1 MKQNLPLLLLF
12 SLSLLLSCQE
22 KKAKELEAT
31 KPEIITLEPERAATL
46 AQKIRKEVAAELA
59 DGLEL
64 SLWASDTLVHD
75 PVSISIAPDGRI
87 FYTSAHRQTHS
98 EFDIRGHRDW
108 MTASISFQS
117 IEDRRK
123 FLRETFT
130 DDSEA
135 SQKYLEDLNEDG
147 VLNWKDLTVEKE
159 EIWFV
164 EDASGDGVADRTQ
177 LFLRD
182 FDEEISDLANGV
194 EFHDGDVYVT
204 CAPDL
209 WKATDTDN
217 DGVSD
222 EVMSLARG
230 FAIHIG
236 FGAHG
241 LSGPKFG
248 PDGRIWWGIGDI
260 GANVT
265 DQDGKQW
272 KYPNQGVIARCE
284 PDGSNFE
291 IYSAGLRN
299 THEFTFD
306 KYGNLITEDNDG
318 DHQGERERLVYL
330 INGSDCG
337 WRINWQFGKYT
348 DPDNNDYKVWMDEG
362 LHIPR
367 WEEQAAYILPPIIN
381 YVNGP
386 TGFVYNPGTALG
398 EEWNDHFF
406 VAEFRGTPANSPIH
420 AFTLKPDGAG
430 FALDQTQIIA
440 KGMLPTGLDFGAD
453 GALYFGD
460 WIEGWNPQQN
470 GRIWKLDVEEGK
482 NSEIR
487 QQTKQLIQA
496 DFAAKEIAELS
507 DLLAHQ
513 DMRVRQK
520 AQFELVKRGEEGYEA
535 LFNTAMK
542 SDNQLARIHGIWG
555 IGQLSQRDEKYAWS
569 LSRFVRDEDPE
580 IIAQAVR
587 IMGDIRDKS
596 AAKLLRS
603 LNLNLIAHESP
614 RVRLM
619 VTEALGRLGEGMP
632 QIMQMI
638 IDNDDDDMWLRHA
651 GMIAL
656 SRVGSGARLA
666 ALKNHDSR
674 ALRMAAVVALR
685 RMQSL
690 EIAAFLQDPDEL
702 IVTEA
707 ARGINDD
714 FSIEGAFPAL
724 ANLLNNPR
732 FTNEALLRRAINVNL
747 RMGKEENMNNLLNFI
762 QRPSA
767 PPDMK
772 AEALAALSTWA
783 KPSVLDRV
791 DGRYRGEVTREAAP
805 VKAALQT
812 MIEPLLKSNQSA
824 MQIAATKAAAKFE
837 LTNTAP
843 TLFALVKNAK
853 TEVKQA
859 ALQALTD
866 LKSEQLNDALEVA
879 LSDKDSEVRA
889 LALEIVPES
898 GLEEEKSVAL
908 FEKIL
913 DNGTVKEQQSALTAL
928 GTLKGESATTLLGVM
943 LTKLRRNAIPLAI
956 HLDLIEAIENQ
967 GNTDLLEQ
975 LKLYQT
981 SKPKDNPIAAYQEA
995 LAGGTAWKGRDIFYR
1010 NEAAQ
1015 CVRCHAVFEHGGNAG
1030 PGLAGVGD
1038 RLSNEKILES
1048 LVAPS
1053 ATYALGYEVVIL
1065 EMKDGESLSGI
1076 VQKEDDATLTIGVG
1090 QNETQNISKTN
1101 ITNRQSVPSSMPNMS
1116 TLLSKHEIR
1125 DVVAF
1130 LGSLKEES

>member
-1 MKQNLPLLLLF
+1 MKRNLPLLLLI
-12 SLSLLLSCQE
+12 SLFLILSCQE
-22 KKAKELEAT
+22 KQTNETDTT
-31 KPEIITLEPERAATL
+31 KPEVISLTPERASTL

-87 FYTSAHRQTHS
+87 FYTSAHRQTNS
-98 EFDIRGHRDW
+98 EFDIRGHRNW

-123 FLRETFT
+123 FLHETLT
-130 DDSEA
+130 DDSEE
-135 SQKYLEDLNEDG
+135 SKKSLKDLNEDG

-164 EDASGDGVADRTQ
+164 EDASGDGIADRTQ

-182 FDEEISDLANGV
+182 FNEEITDIANGI

-209 WKATDTDN
+209 WKAKDTNN

-222 EVMSLARG
+222 EIMSLARG
-230 FAIHIG
+230 FAVHIG

-260 GANVT
+260 GSNVT
-265 DQDGKQW
+265 DKSGKNW

-362 LHIPR
+362 LNIPR
-367 WEEQAAYILPPIIN
+367 WDEQPAYILPTITN

-398 EEWNDHFF
+398 EQWYDHFF

-430 FALDQTQIIA
+430 FALDQTQVIA

-460 WIEGWNPQQN
+460 WIDGWDPKKD

-482 NSEIR
+482 NTAIR

-496 DFAAKEIAELS
+496 DFKEKDISELS
-507 DLLAHQ
+507 SLLAHQ

-520 AQFELVKRGEEGYEA
+520 AQFELVKKGEEGYGA
-535 LFNTAMK
+535 LLNIAKTK
-542 SDNQLARIHGIWG
+542 DNQLARVHALWG
-555 IGQLSQRDEKYAWS
+555 IGQLSREDAKYAAELGS
-569 LSRFVRDEDPE
+569 FLNDTDTE
-580 IIAQAVR
+580 IIAQAAKM
-587 IMGDIRDKS
+587 IGDIKYKD
-596 AAKLLRS
+596 AADAIVPLLS
-603 LNLNLIAHESP
+603 HESP
-614 RVRLM
+614 RVRLLA
-619 VTEALGRLGEGMP
+619 TEALGRLEYSEGT
-632 QIMQMI
+632 QAIIQML
-638 IDNDDDDMWLRHA
+638 IDNNDEDNWLRHA

-656 SRVGSGARLA
+656 ARTSDAQTLT
-666 ALKNHDSR
+666 ALRNHESR
-674 ALRMAAVVALR
+674 ALRIAAVVALR
-685 RMQSL
+685 RMKSPD
-690 EIAAFLQDPDEL
+690 IAAFLQDQDEL

-724 ANLLNNPR
+724 AAILKESR

-747 RMGKEENMNNLLNFI
+747 RMGEKENIDNLLNFI
-762 QRPSA
+762 QRPNA
-767 PPDMK
+767 PDAMK

-791 DGRYRGEVTREAAP
+791 DGRYRGEITRDAAP
-805 VKAALQT
+805 VKQALQA
-812 MIEPLLKSNQSA
+812 MVEPLLKSNQAS
-824 MQIAATKAAAKFE
+824 MQVAATKAAAKFE
-837 LTNTAP
+837 LTESTS
-843 TLFALVKNAK
+843 TLFALVKTARSS
-853 TEVKQA
+853 EVKKA

-866 LKSEQLNDALEVA
+866 MKSDRLNEALEVA
-879 LSDKDSEVRA
+879 LSDKESEVRA

-898 GLEEEKSVAL
+898 GLEEGKSVAL
-908 FEKIL
+908 FEQIL
-913 DNGTVKEQQSALTAL
+913 KKGTINEQQSALSAL
-928 GTLKGESATTLLGVM
+928 GTLKGEAAAGLLGRTFMELLDEKIAPEV
-943 LTKLRRNAIPLAI
+943 
-956 HLDLIEAIENQ
+956 HLDVIEAIENKA
-967 GNTDLLEQ
+967 DSKIIAQ
-975 LKLYQT
+975 L
-981 SKPKDNPIAAYQEA
+981 
-995 LAGGTAWKGRDIFYR
+995 
-1010 NEAAQ
+1010 
-1015 CVRCHAVFEHGGNAG
+1015 
-1030 PGLAGVGD
+1030 
-1038 RLSNEKILES
+1038 
-1048 LVAPS
+1048 
-1053 ATYALGYEVVIL
+1053 
-1065 EMKDGESLSGI
+1065 
-1076 VQKEDDATLTIGVG
+1076 
-1090 QNETQNISKTN
+1090 
-1101 ITNRQSVPSSMPNMS
+1101 
-1116 TLLSKHEIR
+1116 
-1125 DVVAF
+1125 
-1130 LGSLKEES
+1130 